1 MVEFNGD
8 ESDGIESVQTSSN
21 KNIPHHSPLV
31 IPKKGW
37 FFQGWN
43 VALTGFCK
51 PNDHDQMTFSAF

>member
-31 IPKKGW
+31 IP
-37 FFQGWN
+37 
-43 VALTGFCK
+43 
-51 PNDHDQMTFSAF
+51 